1 MSLANK
7 DQRPKSFLSLANKTR
22 NSMSLANKK
31 AKYFRKDTIM
41 NKMINRENTYYT
53 IRGDDLFKCCD
64 EYQDREYCVAHDKFQ
79 GCAFCS
85 GFSYW
90 EECSLGIVCGDGE

>member
-1 MSLANK
+1 M
-7 DQRPKSFLSLANKTR
+7 SLANKTR

-53 IRGDDLFKCCD
+53 IRGDDLFKCCE

>member
-7 DQRPKSFLSLANKTR
+7 TLSG
-22 NSMSLANKK
+22 MSLANK
-31 AKYFRKDTIM
+31 RPSILERIQIM
-41 NKMINRENTYYT
+41 TLVKTVNRENTYYT
-53 IRGDDLFKCCD
+53 IRGDDLFRCCD

-85 GFSYW
+85 GFQYW
-90 EECSLGIVCGDGE
+90 ESCDNGIVCGDGE

>member
-1 MSLANK
+1 MTLVKTINK
-7 DQRPKSFLSLANKTR
+7 
-22 NSMSLANKK
+22 
-31 AKYFRKDTIM
+31 
-41 NKMINRENTYYT
+41 ENTYYT

-64 EYQDREYCVAHDKFQ
+64 EYQDREYCISHDKFQ

-90 EECSLGIVCGDGE
+90 EDCSLGIVCGSGE

>member
-7 DQRPKSFLSLANKTR
+7 TLRG
-22 NSMSLANKK
+22 MSLANK
-31 AKYFRKDTIM
+31 RPSILERIQIM
-41 NKMINRENTYYT
+41 TLVKTVNRENTYYT
-53 IRGDDLFKCCD
+53 IRGDDLFRCCE

-85 GFSYW
+85 GFQYW
-90 EECSLGIVCGDGE
+90 ESCDNGIVCGDSE

>member
-7 DQRPKSFLSLANKTR
+7 TLRG
-22 NSMSLANKK
+22 MSLANKK

-41 NKMINRENTYYT
+41 TLVKTINRENTYYT
-53 IRGDDLFKCCD
+53 LRGDDLFRCCE

-85 GFSYW
+85 GFQYW
-90 EECSLGIVCGDGE
+90 ESCDNGIVCGDN

>member
-7 DQRPKSFLSLANKTR
+7 RPSILERIQIMTLVKTINK
-22 NSMSLANKK
+22 
-31 AKYFRKDTIM
+31 
-41 NKMINRENTYYT
+41 ENTYYT

-90 EECSLGIVCGDGE
+90 EECSLGIVCGSGE

>member
-1 MSLANK
+1 MK
-7 DQRPKSFLSLANKTR
+7 
-22 NSMSLANKK
+22 
-31 AKYFRKDTIM
+31 
-41 NKMINRENTYYT
+41 KMINRENTYYT
-53 IRGDDLFKCCD
+53 LQGDDLFRCCD

-90 EECSLGIVCGDGE
+90 EECSLGIVCGSGEQYENQKSIRLPKAIRHYEKYCEQLNS

>member
-1 MSLANK
+1 
-7 DQRPKSFLSLANKTR
+7 
-22 NSMSLANKK
+22 MSLANKK
-31 AKYFRKDTIM
+31 AKYFRKDTKM
-41 NKMINRENTYYT
+41 KKMINKENTYYT
-53 IRGDDLFKCCD
+53 LQGDDLFRCCD

-90 EECSLGIVCGDGE
+90 EECSLGIVCGSGE